1 MKIPIIELKEGTLLS
16 KDVTSPNGQLL
27 LKKGMPLTDKHI
39 KAFKMWGITEFETEE
54 ESDTPLLN
62 FEPHI
67 LAEADTTLQKH
78 FYGSDLSNPLLSK
91 IYSFCL
97 NRFALKLSQKGTRP

>member
-1 MKIPIIELKEGTLLS
+1 MKIPISELKEGTILS
-16 KDVTSPNGQLL
+16 QEVTGPNGQLL

-54 ESDTPLLN
+54 ESDAPLLN
-62 FEPHI
+62 FEPRI

-78 FYGSDLSNPLLSK
+78 FYGSDLSNPVLSK

-97 NRFALKLSQKGTRP
+97 NRFAQKLTQKGSLP